1 MYSCLAGFVEAAET
15 IEDAVRREIF
25 EESGIRCTDV
35 NYYMTQ
41 PWPYPS
47 SLMIGCTARAT
58 NEDIVVD
65 RTELEDA
72 RWFDRAEAHLDD
84 QAAASGRPRR
94 AASVCHCASFA
105 RTLGAW
111 RATKPA
117 HSGNLTW
124 RNRLTPDLGSG
135 TTRNRHDGSGHELP
149 RNAPKI
155 PPRILCIGMPVRDLT
170 FRVRACPARG
180 SKENATHFDEIC
192 GGNALNA
199 AIGIVRLGGRA
210 SICGPMGDARETS
223 SRFIFDKL
231 AHEGIE
237 TKHIVHMPGLVTP
250 ISAIMIDPSGERT
263 IVTFRDPEL
272 WKVQL
277 PRADTL
283 LEDCAAILTESRCAE
298 FCTDLCAEAR
308 RRGIPVIVDVDR
320 AMSLREGLL
329 TASSH
334 LVFSSEPLQET
345 AGDHRR
351 RRGAEEDRQADAFVP
366 GGHPRAREA
375 RSGSTSMANLQETPA
390 FPVHTVDT
398 LGAGDVF
405 HGAFALAITEKQ
417 ELREALRFASAAA
430 ALKCTRFGGA
440 FAAPQRAEVE
450 ALLAQ
455 GQARRPGLSW
465 T

>member
-1 MYSCLAGFVEAAET
+1 MNFHAA
-15 IEDAVRREIF
+15 
-25 EESGIRCTDV
+25 
-35 NYYMTQ
+35 
-41 PWPYPS
+41 
-47 SLMIGCTARAT
+47 
-58 NEDIVVD
+58 
-65 RTELEDA
+65 
-72 RWFDRAEAHLDD
+72 
-84 QAAASGRPRR
+84 
-94 AASVCHCASFA
+94 
-105 RTLGAW
+105 
-111 RATKPA
+111 
-117 HSGNLTW
+117 
-124 RNRLTPDLGSG
+124 
-135 TTRNRHDGSGHELP
+135 
-149 RNAPKI
+149 APKI

-170 FRVRACPARG
+170 FRVGGIPARG

-210 SICGPMGDARETS
+210 SVCGPMGDARETS

-231 AHEGIE
+231 AAEGIE

-250 ISAIMIDPSGERT
+250 ISAVLVDPSGERT

-277 PRADTL
+277 PPTETL
-283 LEDCAAILTESRCAE
+283 LDDCAAILTESRAAE
-298 FCTDLCAEAR
+298 FCTHLCAEAR

-329 TASSH
+329 NASSH

-345 AGDHRR
+345 ADVTDDAQALKKIAKLTPSFLAGT
-351 RRGAEEDRQADAFVP
+351 RGPKGTIWLDEQ
-366 GGHPRAREA
+366 G
-375 RSGSTSMANLQETPA
+375 NLQETPA

-405 HGAFALAITEKQ
+405 HGAFALAITEQQ
-417 ELREALRFASAAA
+417 ELRQALRFASAAA

-450 ALLAQ
+450 ALLGQTQNAGPAQ
-455 GQARRPGLSW
+455 AGQ
-465 T
+465 